1 MKRHPSTNRLYR
13 IIWSEARQAWV
24 VASELSQGHCKTGGN
39 HLLACADLQ
48 TNSDARLRHSI
59 AHIFGVSLLGVSV
72 AYATPGINELPSGGQ
87 ISQGSG
93 SISQNGNTLTV
104 QQNSDKM
111 IGQWNTFNIGEQAT
125 VNVQQPNA
133 HSIALNR
140 IHDSKPSEIYGKLN
154 ANGQIYLL
162 NSNGV
167 IFGKTAQVDVGGI
180 VATTH
185 HLGDKDFLNGNLV
198 LTQQNALG
206 KIDNQGRITA
216 HGGLIAFIAPQV
228 SNSGSLQNTGGTV
241 ALAAGEQVT
250 LDFQGD
256 GLIKVKVDKAA
267 LNALAENKGLI
278 QADGGTVIMT
288 AQSANALMDSVVNN
302 DGVIQAHTLANRKG
316 RIVLDGGDEGVTRVA
331 GTLDAGAPSL
341 APVNTVKTT
350 AVGGTIIATGNKIR
364 IDEDAHLS
372 ASGKTGGG
380 KVLIGGSWQNS
391 NHSLRQASATIVA
404 KTAKLEANATGRGKG
419 GTVVVGSDASKADSV
434 TRAYGTFEAQG
445 GPNGGNGGRIQ
456 TSGHWLDVAGSQID
470 ASTPNGKAGRWLF
483 AAGTAAITD
492 ANADSAS
499 GSALGNDIWTSNTSP
514 STLLNTDISSR
525 LETGTDVT
533 VSAQGGGTE
542 IGDITVSSAITK
554 TSGDTDTTLTLQ
566 AANSIVVDQA
576 IGNTGGSG
584 KLHVALAAGNG
595 GGSVLLN
602 NNISTQGGDITFGT
616 AAATGGDVY
625 VGGDSAVSLT
635 TSGGSVTVNGEMI
648 IANTR
653 GLTIDSSNGNV
664 SFGGSVNSGNRY
676 TGVSSTLDWSSA
688 LADAAS
694 GAGQSVGDSYL
705 ATLTSR
711 SENAVAAHSV
721 NYRAAWLGAR
731 RIAKIGSDNA
741 WRWVSG
747 PEGLHSGDGLIFF
760 YQDSGNTAPGLYS
773 NWSGGQPDNYGGA
786 ANLSD
791 EAQSALQFSRGFG
804 RWNDYATGN
813 KLNYYVRET
822 NLAASPLTVNAGSGT
837 VTFSGAVGDNKALAA
852 LKVASTGAIAV
863 NGGAVTTEGLQ
874 TYDGNLT
881 LGSSRTVLTQTNA
894 NTDFKL
900 RSGSA
905 IYSAGL
911 SNSLTINTTD
921 DIILGNSSSIG
932 SFIGALNVTLNSD
945 SDATG
950 GGAILMHRG
959 SAIAGKG
966 GDIALN
972 ADRLTLAGT
981 SRLQASGKL
990 TVQPRTAVTIGIA
1003 DGAGALSLPASYF
1016 SSNFNGFS
1024 GITVGN
1030 ATAKRIRVGNTAL
1043 SFNDPLTLKTGNSIF
1058 FGSSSALTGNGNS
1071 LTLWT
1076 RAGGSAAGDDGV
1088 EGSVRL
1094 PTGSSI
1100 ATGGGSVTIGGGI
1113 RGPGLG
1119 YALGN
1124 NSPCLINCENNARY
1138 RGVTINGSIDAGGGN
1153 VSILGRG
1160 ASTVNASGV
1169 SIGGTVS
1176 TTGSGAVTIDGMGN
1190 GEAAGVVVGD
1200 NYPGSE
1206 NPGYIGAIST
1216 QDGNLTLRGSQNT
1229 GGQGINIRAS
1239 GNAVTATGRGNILL
1253 EAVTGGITVQ
1263 STATISTG
1271 TGNLTLTADALDIN
1285 GTLSGSG
1292 QLRIQAKTPGTS
1304 IGIAGSE
1311 GRLNLPASYFST
1323 NFVDGFSGITVGN
1336 RNSGAIT
1343 VGDAVTFNDNTALIS
1358 GNTIAINGAINAVG
1372 QTLTLTGGSG
1382 KTVSGSGDI
1391 SADKLLLNG
1400 SRTNYLLNTAP
1411 HNNVGIVA
1419 ATGVSKL
1426 AYRDSDTLEIGTVSG
1441 VSGISA
1447 GGFVDIATQSG
1458 DLTLAQ
1464 KLSAFA
1470 LTLNAGEATAAGT
1483 STGGNI
1489 VVNGLP
1495 RITALFGAK
1504 LFTGSVSGS
1513 TGLSALIGSGRGG
1526 FRYNSDESA
1535 SHYSAALGL
1544 GKYAIYREQPML
1556 SVTPGSATGTYG
1568 EAVSTAAVSAKITNF
1583 VNGDNASQAG
1593 ISGTAEFITTADN
1606 HSRVGVYD
1614 IAYNGGLSNALGYG
1628 ITDATD
1634 SLGEYSITPR
1644 ILNITATGQNKV
1656 YDGTATAT
1664 VTLHDNRIADD
1675 NLLLSNTGA
1684 NFIDGNTATGKLIEV
1699 NGITITGADAANY
1712 IFNTSTTAIA
1722 DIEPNPASTSII
1734 TSVLGSAQQT
1744 TIKVTTDAG
1753 LTVGSATLAIMS
1765 NGALIVD
1772 NSVDSPT
1779 APLAQ
1784 PPSPGNFTAPAV
1796 PVSAPVQVNS
1806 PIASAATAQT
1816 QERPRTRRRADSDSQ
1831 KNITLEQPAA
1841 PAQSAPESA
1850 SQKTV
1855 EAAKTT
1861 LSDGLTSIK
1870 SGVNGVDTLQTA
1882 LFEAAVGQGLP
1893 RQQAEQASNSFV
1905 RVLVQNLAKG
1915 KPLSVATKLAQGA
1928 FNSVTGTPRP
1938 SSPQAVAAGSLAGS
1952 GLGSGLSAL
1961 SGATTPSGSAAF
1973 DASLS
1978 AGLAKGKSLD
1988 QAVQSARNAVQ
1999 QIDAAIT
2006 MDHSPMGSLSN
2017 GGAEGLADTPLSV
2030 QNSLSNALAKGI
2042 SMEQALQ
2049 RAYAAGIAAD
2059 EAAKV
2064 DARRPGSGL
2073 SSGNSASI
2081 KALPATGDFDKTL
2094 GVAMSRGISIEQAI
2108 THAIQINA
2116 LQQQGVN
2123 ADAKSPLAG
2132 FANGRQLSDRDN
2144 KHFDKALTSALAR
2157 GLAPAAA
2164 IDRARQAVQNLQTE
2178 AQSLSTSLAS
2188 GKNIDT
2194 LLSSLGHSRIFDKIL
2209 GKALA
2214 RGVPPDE
2221 AVNLAQRAEA
2231 AGALH
2236 FQLPSRL
2243 TSAIPANSQVE
2254 ITTGS
2259 GAPLPS
2265 WLRYMPETH
2274 QLMAYDIPPGALPM
2288 QVIMTVNGKPAT
2300 VEITETGIRL

>member
-13 IIWSEARQAWV
+13 IIWSEALQAWV
-24 VASELSQGHCKTGGN
+24 VASELSQDHCKTGGN
-39 HLLACADLQ
+39 HLLGRDNMQ
-48 TNSDARLRHSI
+48 TGSDARLRHSI

-185 HLGDKDFLNGNLV
+185 RLGDKDFLNGKLV

-241 ALAAGEQVT
+241 AMAAGEQVT

-288 AQSANALMDSVVNN
+288 AQSANALMDTVVNN
-302 DGVIQAHTLANRKG
+302 DGIIQAHTLANHKG
-316 RIVLDGGDEGVTRVA
+316 RIVLDGGDEGVTRIA

-341 APVNTVKTT
+341 VPVNAVKQA

-364 IDEDAHLS
+364 IDEGAHLS

-380 KVLIGGSWQNS
+380 KVLVGGSWQNS
-391 NHSLRQASATIVA
+391 NHSLRQASATVVA
-404 KTAKLEANATGRGKG
+404 KTAKLEANATGRGNG
-419 GTVVVGSDASKADSV
+419 GTVVVGSNQSKADSV
-434 TRAYGTFEAQG
+434 TRAYGTFEAQA

-456 TSGHWLDVAGSQID
+456 TSGHWLDVAGAQID
-470 ASTPNGKAGRWLF
+470 ASAPNGKAGRWLF
-483 AAGTAAITD
+483 AAGTVAITD
-492 ANADSAS
+492 ANADGAS
-499 GSALGNDIWTSNTSP
+499 GSALGNDIWTSKNSP
-514 STLLNTDISSR
+514 STLLNTDIGSR

-533 VSAQGGGTE
+533 VSARGGRTE

-566 AANSIVVDQA
+566 AANSIVIDQA

-602 NNISTQGGDITFGT
+602 NNISTNGGDITFGT
-616 AAATGGDVY
+616 AASTGGDVY

-653 GLTIDSSNGNV
+653 GLNINSSNGNV

-688 LADAAS
+688 LANATS
-694 GAGQSVGDSYL
+694 GSGKSVGDSYL

-711 SENAVAAHSV
+711 PENAVAAHSV

-747 PEGLHSGDGLIFF
+747 PEGLQSGDGLIFF
-760 YQDSGNTAPGLYS
+760 YQDSGNTVPGLYS
-773 NWSGGQPDNYGGA
+773 NWSHGQPNNYGGA
-786 ANLSD
+786 ADLSD
-791 EAQSALQFSRGFG
+791 EAQSALQFTSGVG
-804 RWNDYATGN
+804 RWNDHSTGDT
-813 KLNYYVRET
+813 LNYYVRET

-837 VTFSGAVGDNKALAA
+837 VTFSGAVGGNKALAA
-852 LKVASTGAIAV
+852 LNVTATGPIAV
-863 NGGAVTTEGLQ
+863 NGGSVTTEGLQ

-881 LGSSRTVLTQTNA
+881 LGSARTVLTQTNA

-900 RSGSA
+900 RSGNA

-921 DIILGNSSSIG
+921 DIILGNNSSIG

-950 GGAILMHRG
+950 GGAVLMRRG
-959 SAIAGKG
+959 SAISGKG

-981 SRLQASGKL
+981 SRLQSSGKL
-990 TVQPRTAVTIGIA
+990 TVQPRSAVTIGIS

-1016 SSNFNGFS
+1016 S
-1024 GITVGN
+1024 
-1030 ATAKRIRVGNTAL
+1030 
-1043 SFNDPLTLKTGNSIF
+1043 
-1058 FGSSSALTGNGNS
+1058 
-1071 LTLWT
+1071 
-1076 RAGGSAAGDDGV
+1076 
-1088 EGSVRL
+1088 
-1094 PTGSSI
+1094 
-1100 ATGGGSVTIGGGI
+1100 
-1113 RGPGLG
+1113 
-1119 YALGN
+1119 
-1124 NSPCLINCENNARY
+1124 
-1138 RGVTINGSIDAGGGN
+1138 
-1153 VSILGRG
+1153 
-1160 ASTVNASGV
+1160 
-1169 SIGGTVS
+1169 
-1176 TTGSGAVTIDGMGN
+1176 
-1190 GEAAGVVVGD
+1190 
-1200 NYPGSE
+1200 
-1206 NPGYIGAIST
+1206 
-1216 QDGNLTLRGSQNT
+1216 
-1229 GGQGINIRAS
+1229 
-1239 GNAVTATGRGNILL
+1239 
-1253 EAVTGGITVQ
+1253 
-1263 STATISTG
+1263 
-1271 TGNLTLTADALDIN
+1271 
-1285 GTLSGSG
+1285 
-1292 QLRIQAKTPGTS
+1292 
-1304 IGIAGSE
+1304 
-1311 GRLNLPASYFST
+1311 T
-1323 NFVDGFSGITVGN
+1323 NFADGFSGITVGN

-1343 VGDAVTFNDNTALIS
+1343 VGDAVSFNDNTALIG

-1391 SADKLLLNG
+1391 IADRLLLNG
-1400 SRTNYLLNTAP
+1400 AFANYLLNTAL

-1419 ATGVSKL
+1419 ATGVAKL
-1426 AYRDSDTLEIGTVSG
+1426 AYRDSDALEIGTVNG
-1441 VSGISA
+1441 ISGISA
-1447 GGFVDIATQSG
+1447 GGFVDIATQNG

-1464 KLSAFA
+1464 KISAFA

-1535 SHYSAALGL
+1535 SNYSAALGL

-1556 SVTPGSATGTYG
+1556 SVTPGSATGIYG
-1568 EAVSTAAVSAKITNF
+1568 ETVSTAAVSAKITNF

-1593 ISGTAEFITTADN
+1593 ISGTAKFITTADN
-1606 HSRVGVYD
+1606 RSRVGVYD

-1644 ILNITATGQNKV
+1644 ILNVTATGQNKV

-1675 NLLLSNTGA
+1675 NLVLSNTGA
-1684 NFIDGNTATGKLIEV
+1684 NFIDGNAATGKLIKV
-1699 NGITITGADAANY
+1699 SGITVTGADAANY

-1722 DIEPNPASTSII
+1722 DIEPNPAPTSII

-1784 PPSPGNFTAPAV
+1784 APSPGSFTAPNV
-1796 PVSAPVQVNS
+1796 PVSAPVRIDS
-1806 PIASAATAQT
+1806 PVASAATAQP
-1816 QERPRTRRRADSDSQ
+1816 QERPRTRRRADSNSQ
-1831 KNITLEQPAA
+1831 KNLTLEQPAS
-1841 PAQSAPESA
+1841 PTQSAPEST

-1861 LSDGLTSIK
+1861 LSDGLSSIK

-1915 KPLSVATKLAQGA
+1915 MPLSVATKLAQGA

-1952 GLGSGLSAL
+1952 GPGLGSSLAAL

-1988 QAVQSARNAVQ
+1988 QAVQSARIAVQ

-2059 EAAKV
+2059 EAAKA

-2108 THAIQINA
+2108 THAMQINA

-2123 ADAKSPLAG
+2123 ADAKNPLAG

-2144 KHFDKALTSALAR
+2144 KHFDKALRSALAR

-2178 AQSLSTSLAS
+2178 AQSLSASLAS
-2188 GKNIDT
+2188 GKSIDA

-2236 FQLPSRL
+2236 FQLPSQL